1 MQDAEKAIDTMRRVR
16 ERGIKLAIDDFGTG
30 YSSLSCLRR
39 FPLSKLKIDQS
50 FTRDIL
56 AGEDGGAIA
65 EGIMAL
71 ARTLK
76 LDVIAE
82 GVEEAGQVEFLL
94 AKGCTEGQGF
104 YLGRPMPPEGL
115 VDYYLHKVADKRE
128 VTSDSHPA
136 LIGNGSY
143 P

>member
-1 MQDAEKAIDTMRRVR
+1 MQDAEKAIETMRRIR
-16 ERGIKLAIDDFGTG
+16 EQGIKLAIDDFGTG

-39 FPLSKLKIDQS
+39 FPLSKLKIDRS
-50 FTRDIL
+50 FTNDIL
-56 AGEDGGAIA
+56 HGEDRGAIA

-82 GVEEAGQVEFLL
+82 GVEEAEQMEFLL

-115 VDYYLHKVADKRE
+115 EDYCRHNVLNR
-128 VTSDSHPA
+128 SDVFAASYTVWA
-136 LIGNGSY
+136 GIGG
-143 P
+143 